1 VRRRSRE
8 GSQIR
13 AAPQR
18 ERSGRPKVTRG
29 PCEQSQNSHRA
40 TTRVIWQ
47 AQSDEKVARAI
58 SHRGTRRAIRH
69 AQSDERVA
77 RAISRLNSLRP
88 NWVVAYHTL
97 NVRLWLVV
105 RIRISAPKGQHG
117 CIAALRPTS
126 KLRGC
131 YAKRPYNQEKANMV
145 ALRLYLLRANWMVAY
160 HIKKMDK
167 WGFRGVYVCMLL
179 VMILCWGSMF
189 HLRLWCFFR
198 WSFGGIFVAK
208 VMCQCLFQM
217 RGIIV

>member
-1 VRRRSRE
+1 MRRRSRE

-105 RIRISAPKGQHG
+105 RIRISARKGQHG

-145 ALRLYLLRANWMVAY
+145 ALRLYLLRANWVVAY
-160 HIKKMDK
+160 HIKK
-167 WGFRGVYVCMLL
+167 WINGGFGAYMFVCCLLWFCVGVQCFIFAFDV
-179 VMILCWGSMF
+179 
-189 HLRLWCFFR
+189 FFR
-198 WSFGGIFVAK
+198 WNFGGNFVAK